1 MHRKLFV
8 FVGYLALLA
17 AFAAP
22 ANAERIYVYRYGPPP
37 TVIYEPAPAVVSYD
51 PDDRYAGAY
60 NLQGVVTGFVPYH
73 MTIRIHDDFYPVAL
87 HDGTIIKPVGITLTP
102 SMIVHV
108 DGYWSGAT
116 FVANKIVVLR

>member
-1 MHRKLFV
+1 MRRKLFV
-8 FVGYLALLA
+8 FVGYLALFV

-22 ANAERIYVYRYGPPP
+22 ASAERIYVYRYGPAP
-37 TVIYEPAPAVVSYD
+37 TVIYEQAPVVSYD
-51 PDDRYAGAY
+51 PDDRYARAY
-60 NLQGVVTGFVPYH
+60 NLQGVVAGFVPYH
-73 MTIRIHDDFYPVAL
+73 MTIRIHDDFYRVAL

>member
-1 MHRKLFV
+1 MRRKLFV
-8 FVGYLALLA
+8 FVGYLALFV

-22 ANAERIYVYRYGPPP
+22 ASAERIYVYRYGPTP
-37 TVIYEPAPAVVSYD
+37 TVIYEQAPVVSYD
-51 PDDRYAGAY
+51 PDDRYARAY
-60 NLQGVVTGFVPYH
+60 NLQGVVAGFVPDH
-73 MTIRIHDDFYPVAL
+73 MTIRIHDDFYRVAL

>member
-1 MHRKLFV
+1 MRRKLFV
-8 FVGYLALLA
+8 FVGYLALFV

-22 ANAERIYVYRYGPPP
+22 ASAERIYVYRYGPTP
-37 TVIYEPAPAVVSYD
+37 TVIYEQAPVVSYD
-51 PDDRYAGAY
+51 PDDRYARAY
-60 NLQGVVTGFVPYH
+60 NLQGVVAGFVPYH
-73 MTIRIHDDFYPVAL
+73 MTIRIHDDFYRVAL

>member
-1 MHRKLFV
+1 MHRKLLAL
-8 FVGYLALLA
+8 VGYLALLVA
-17 AFAAP
+17 CAAP
-22 ANAERIYVYRYGPPP
+22 ASAERVYIYHYGPAPA
-37 TVIYEPAPAVVSYD
+37 VIYEPAPAVVSYD

-60 NLQGVVTGFVPYH
+60 NLQGVVSGFVPYH

-87 HDGTIIKPVGITLTP
+87 HDGTVIKPVGITLQQ

-108 DGYWSGAT
+108 DGYWSGRT